1 MKTNGIHKSMAFF
14 LVLAILSA
22 CSKSSGTATPT
33 PPTPPTPPP
42 AVKPLITLPSGW
54 KMNTT
59 LTANFP
65 SNVQLYVFDSVWGGR
80 QTRAF
85 CFAYESSNT
94 SIEFKPVMAATA
106 TAPASFVQ
114 QEPGVVYA
122 CINGGYFGS
131 NQSFSLVRHDG
142 VTRAPNIKSLSRPF
156 GFYYPTRAAFGILP
170 TGAPSVGW
178 IYHIG
183 SGNDNIYRYPT
194 PSPNDVNQSPLQ
206 VPDENFPTGGAPWNT
221 TSAIGG
227 SPMLVYNNE
236 VRITDKE
243 ELIVID
249 NGSPRPRSGIGHTTG
264 GIVLLVAVQGDNFVS
279 GYSGLS
285 IPEFA
290 SMMKELGCSFA
301 MNLDGGGSTSL
312 LVGGTQTVKPSAT
325 GVERPVVSV
334 LMIKKK

>member
-1 MKTNGIHKSMAFF
+1 
-14 LVLAILSA
+14 
-22 CSKSSGTATPT
+22 
-33 PPTPPTPPP
+33 
-42 AVKPLITLPSGW
+42 
-54 KMNTT
+54 
-59 LTANFP
+59 
-65 SNVQLYVFDSVWGGR
+65 
-80 QTRAF
+80 
-85 CFAYESSNT
+85 
-94 SIEFKPVMAATA
+94 
-106 TAPASFVQ
+106 
-114 QEPGVVYA
+114 
-122 CINGGYFGS
+122 
-131 NQSFSLVRHDG
+131 
-142 VTRAPNIKSLSRPF
+142 
-156 GFYYPTRAAFGILP
+156 
-170 TGAPSVGW
+170 
-178 IYHIG
+178 
-183 SGNDNIYRYPT
+183 
-194 PSPNDVNQSPLQ
+194 
-206 VPDENFPTGGAPWNT
+206 
-221 TSAIGG
+221 
-227 SPMLVYNNE
+227 MLVYNNE